1 LSRQEHVNL
10 RICLAALALVFTS
23 LLAAPVARAHT
34 EFEVQETYINARID
48 GRLFRLEAVITKA
61 KSATGKL
68 PVALFLHGKDFL
80 GSAMADTRPSSS
92 NAQAR
97 DLAERGW
104 LSVSFTRR
112 GFGRSDGP
120 FPAIAGCDGLKLED
134 QFVSDA
140 GEALA
145 VMEALKQRPDADT
158 DRVIAIGVSAGGATA
173 VALAARNP
181 PGLKGIVNIS
191 GGLSLSSC
199 QDKANVALAAA
210 FGSLAGRSK
219 VPQLWVYAD
228 NDELFPAALVNQMHE
243 AALKANSDV
252 RRFSIPKLE
261 PRGHNVYGNST
272 GRRLW
277 LRETDNSLRAWK
289 LPTYNPADVVP
300 WLKAMGLTDRDRNSF
315 ERYLFDPGYKAMA
328 FSAKDKRTF
337 WRFGG
342 NTAKDVNEG
351 ALKDC
356 SEKFQDCRLVL
367 EGIDLKQP

>member
-1 LSRQEHVNL
+1 MILSAA
-10 RICLAALALVFTS
+10 IASWLAVPSVVLA
-23 LLAAPVARAHT
+23 RT
-34 EFEVQETYINARID
+34 EFEVQETYFNARID
-48 GRLFRLEAVITKA
+48 GRLFRLEAVITRSKA
-61 KSATGKL
+61 ATGKL

-80 GSAMADTRPSSS
+80 GSAMADTRPSFN

-120 FPAIAGCDGLKLED
+120 FPGLVSCKGLNLEE
-134 QFVSDA
+134 QFLSDA

-145 VMEALKQRPDADT
+145 VIEALKQRPDADT
-158 DRVIAIGVSAGGATA
+158 DRIIAIGVSAGGATA

-181 PGLKGIVNIS
+181 PGLQGIINVS
-191 GGLSLSSC
+191 GGLNLGDC

-228 NDELFPAALVNQMHE
+228 NDELFPAILVNQMHE
-243 AALKANSDV
+243 SALKTNSNI
-252 RRFSIPKLE
+252 RRVSIPKLE
-261 PRGHNVYGNST
+261 PKGHNVYTHSA

-277 LRETDNSLRAWK
+277 LREADNSLRDWK
-289 LPTYNPADVVP
+289 LPTYNPAVVLP
-300 WLKAMGLTDRDRNSF
+300 WLKALELTDKSRNNL
-315 ERYLFDPGYKAMA
+315 EQYLFDPGYKAMA
-328 FSAKDKRTF
+328 FSAKEKRLF
-337 WRFGG
+337 WRFAGRSIKEVG
-342 NTAKDVNEG
+342 EG

-356 SEKFQDCRLVL
+356 SDKFPDCKLVL
-367 EGIDLKQP
+367 EGIELKQP